1 MDTFVLVELR
11 SLSCVLPDS
20 LLVALELVLLPTA
33 PLAKRAFTVQIPQL
47 VFNVQQE
54 PTVPFNQLV
63 RLLHQTLDS
72 IRSLDT
78 QLRFHVL
85 TELFRHL
92 LAKGPV

>member
-11 SLSCVLPDS
+11 SLSCVPPDS

-54 PTVPFNQLV
+54 PC
-63 RLLHQTLDS
+63 
-72 IRSLDT
+72 
-78 QLRFHVL
+78 
-85 TELFRHL
+85 
-92 LAKGPV
+92 